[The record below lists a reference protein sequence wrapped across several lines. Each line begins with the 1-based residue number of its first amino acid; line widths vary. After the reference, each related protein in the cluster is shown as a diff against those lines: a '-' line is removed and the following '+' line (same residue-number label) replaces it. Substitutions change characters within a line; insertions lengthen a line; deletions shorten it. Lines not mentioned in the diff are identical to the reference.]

1 MNIRL
6 YFLLLLFPCLVACQS
21 AGQLSEKRWGRET
34 VRYEQATEQ
43 VQNMQLPPVD
53 LYAIS
58 ASNPEAEIRMMSWM
72 TKEAAHSYF
81 QPIGSPD
88 TLDSPY
94 KTWVTVEAELQQKAI
109 EYRLSQKQGAKLAL
123 RLDQS
128 LGLPP
133 NPADTGRVFLIMLV
147 KVKDVYRP
155 CPDPEISDERCTE
168 KFAAGAYSQP
178 DTAYQS
184 LFAGIKTET
193 SSFPWTARGYT
204 YDWHP
209 RNRSHVGLSEFI
221 IRRGA
226 IVRIEE
232 KVATADWMNR
242 LN

>member
-1 MNIRL
+1 MNIRP
-6 YFLLLLFPCLVACQS
+6 YFLLLLFPGLFACQS

-34 VRYEQATEQ
+34 LRYEQAAEQ
-43 VQNMQLPPVD
+43 VQNMQLPPAD
-53 LYAIS
+53 LYAIPT
-58 ASNPEAEIRMMSWM
+58 ANPEAEIRLMSWM

-81 QPIGSPD
+81 QPIGSLD

-94 KTWVTVEAELQQKAI
+94 KTWVTVEAEPQQKAI
-109 EYRLSQKQGAKLAL
+109 EYRLNQKQGAKLAL

-155 CPDPEISDERCTE
+155 CPDPEISDERCAE
-168 KFAAGAYSQP
+168 EFAGGAYSQP
-178 DTAYQS
+178 DTAYQA
-184 LFAGIKTET
+184 LFRSIKTET

-209 RNRSHVGLSEFI
+209 RNTSHVGLSEFI

-226 IVRIEE
+226 IVKIEE
-232 KVATADWMNR
+232 KVATVEWMR
-242 LN
+242 RIH